1 MEINL
6 LISIIFCRIIRG
18 FRQFNKYVVYMKRK
32 NFKIKKCNSLK
43 IVSLFILSFFC
54 AFTGYSKNEEKTKEA
69 FAVIERLIGNR
80 ASDFELTIIDKKEV
94 NKSDWFEIETTGSQV
109 KIKASSNTAICYAAY
124 NFLRD
129 IGAVLVSWEG
139 NRVSLP
145 NIWPKYSKKGDT
157 PFQYREYLN
166 ACTFGYTTPWWDWKR
181 WEQEIDWMAMHGINL
196 PTAMEG
202 QEAVWQELWKEYG
215 LTSTQLEAHFAGPA
229 FLPWQRM
236 GNINSLEGPLP
247 QEWFSKKEELQKKIL
262 ERMRALDMHPV
273 VPAFSGY
280 VPKAFAEKHPEAKIT
295 ELKSWSGGGFAST
308 FLLDSKDPLFKK
320 LGKRFIEIY
329 TKMYG
334 KSNFYLAD
342 SFNEIEPPVSEHNK
356 YEELSNYG
364 STIYETINEAAPGA
378 VWVMQGWLFGDN
390 KEFWTKEAT
399 SAFLSKVPN
408 DRLMVQDY
416 ANDRYKVW
424 ENQEAFYGKQWT
436 YGYVH
441 NYGGSNPVYG
451 DLNFYKNELT
461 SLLKNPNRGNVVGYG
476 AMPEGLNN
484 NSIVYEYIY
493 DLPWSQGEQPVND
506 WLTKYLNARYG
517 QTTSKSV
524 FQAWELLLESV
535 YNIKYW
541 ETRWWN
547 DRAGAYLLFKRPTAT
562 ITEFKG
568 NPGDKK
574 KLKEALD
581 ILTKE
586 AKKFDKKN
594 FINYDLID
602 ASRHYYSLCID
613 EDLIECVKAYQQK
626 DILKG
631 DQLFK
636 KIEKQAFDIDKM
648 MSQQPLNSLDQ
659 WVKSASDY
667 GDSPEV
673 SKLYVKN
680 AKTLITLWGG
690 EGHLNDYASRSW
702 QGMYKGFYWPRWKM
716 FLEALKKSAVDNTPF
731 DETKER
737 ESIKNWE
744 TKWTE
749 NK

>member
-1 MEINL
+1 MKRENFSIKRKSSLKNV
-6 LISIIFCRIIRG
+6 ISI
-18 FRQFNKYVVYMKRK
+18 
-32 NFKIKKCNSLK
+32 
-43 IVSLFILSFFC
+43 FILLFFC
-54 AFTGYSKNEEKTKEA
+54 VVKGYSQNNENTRSA
-69 FAVIERLIGNR
+69 FEVIERLVGNR
-80 ASDFELTIIDKKEV
+80 AADFQLSLV
-94 NKSDWFEIETTGSQV
+94 KSKNNQADWFEIKTTNNVV
-109 KIKASSNTAICYAAY
+109 KIKGSNNTAICYAAY

-129 IGAVLVSWEG
+129 IGAALASWEG
-139 NRVSLP
+139 NRVALP
-145 NIWPKYSKKGDT
+145 KVWPKYSKKGNT
-157 PFQYREYLN
+157 PFEYREYLN

-181 WEQEIDWMAMHGINL
+181 WEQEIDWMALHGINL

-215 LTSTQLEAHFAGPA
+215 LTNSQLEAHFAGPA

-247 QEWFSKKEELQKKIL
+247 QEWFLKKEELQKKIL
-262 ERMRALDMHPV
+262 DRMRALDMHPV

-320 LGKRFIEIY
+320 IGKRFIEIY
-329 TKMYG
+329 TKTYG
-334 KSNFYLAD
+334 KSDFYLAD

-364 STIYETINEAAPGA
+364 SAVYETINEAAPGA

-399 SAFLSKVPN
+399 KAFLSKVPN
-408 DRLMVQDY
+408 EKVMVQDY

-451 DLNFYKNELT
+451 DLNFYKEELT
-461 SLLKNPNRGNVVGYG
+461 SLLKNPHKGNIVGYG

-493 DLPWSQGEQPVND
+493 DLAWSKGEQPIND

-517 QTTSKSV
+517 GTVSESV
-524 FQAWELLLESV
+524 FQAWKLLLESV
-535 YNIKYW
+535 YNVKYW

-581 ILTKE
+581 LLSKE
-586 AKKFDKKN
+586 AKKYDQKD
-594 FINYDLID
+594 FIQYDLID
-602 ASRHYYSLCID
+602 VSRHYYSLCID
-613 EDLIECVKAYQQK
+613 EDLMECVKAYQQK
-626 DILKG
+626 NIEKG

-636 KIEKQAFDIDKM
+636 KIEKQALDIDKIM
-648 MSQQPLNSLDQ
+648 AGQPLNGLDQ

-667 GDSPEV
+667 GSSPEV
-673 SKLYVKN
+673 SSLYVKN

-702 QGMYKGFYWPRWKM
+702 KGMYKGFYWPRWKM
-716 FLEALKKSAVDNTPF
+716 FLEALRKASVDNTPF
-731 DETKER
+731 DENKER

-744 TKWTE
+744 INWTE
-749 NK
+749 IK

>member
-1 MEINL
+1 
-6 LISIIFCRIIRG
+6 
-18 FRQFNKYVVYMKRK
+18 MKSE
-32 NFKIKKCNSLK
+32 NFKIKKSSSLK
-43 IVSLFILSFFC
+43 LAVIAFMLLFFGPVK
-54 AFTGYSKNEEKTKEA
+54 GYCQNEEKTKSA
-69 FAVIERLIGNR
+69 FGVIERLVGSR
-80 ASDFELTIIDKKEV
+80 ANEFQLSVDENKKSNSE
-94 NKSDWFEIETTGSQV
+94 WFEIETENNLV
-109 KIKASSNTAICYAAY
+109 KIKGSTNTAICYAVY

-129 IGAVLVSWEG
+129 IGAVLISWEG
-139 NRVSLP
+139 NRFDLP
-145 NIWPKYSKKGDT
+145 KTWPKYSKKGET

-181 WEQEIDWMAMHGINL
+181 WEQEIDWMALHGINL

-215 LTSTQLEAHFAGPA
+215 LTSSQLESHFAGPA
-229 FLPWQRM
+229 YLPWQRM

-247 QEWFSKKEELQKKIL
+247 QEWFVKKEALQKKIL
-262 ERMRALDMHPV
+262 ERMKALDMHPV

-308 FLLDSKDPLFKK
+308 FLLDSKDPLFKQI
-320 LGKRFIEIY
+320 GKRFIEIY

-364 STIYETINEAAPGA
+364 SAVYETIDEAAPGA

-390 KEFWTKEAT
+390 REFWTKEAT
-399 SAFLSKVPN
+399 KAFLSKVPN
-408 DRLMVQDY
+408 EKVMVQDY

-451 DLNFYKNELT
+451 DLNFYKDELV
-461 SLLKNPNRGNVVGYG
+461 SLLKNPNRGNIVGYG

-493 DLPWSQGEQPVND
+493 DLPWTKAEQPLND
-506 WLTKYLNARYG
+506 WMAKYLNARYG
-517 QTTSKSV
+517 QTSESV
-524 FQAWELLLESV
+524 FHAWELLLKSI
-535 YNIKYW
+535 YNVKYW

-547 DRAGAYLLFKRPTAT
+547 DWAGAYLLFKRPTVK

-568 NPGDKK
+568 NPGDKI

-581 ILTKE
+581 ILKKE
-586 AKKFDKKN
+586 AKKYNKN
-594 FINYDLID
+594 NLIQYDLID
-602 ASRHYYSLCID
+602 VSRHYNSLSID
-613 EDLIECVKAYQQK
+613 EELIECVKAYHEK
-626 DILKG
+626 NIAKG

-636 KIEKQAFDIDKM
+636 QIEKQVLETDKM
-648 MSQQPLNSLDQ
+648 MSGQPLNNLDQ
-659 WVKSASDY
+659 WLKSASDY
-667 GDSPEV
+667 GSSPEV
-673 SKLYVKN
+673 SSLYVKN

-702 QGMYKGFYWPRWKM
+702 KGMYKGFYWPRWKM
-716 FLEALKKSAVDNTPF
+716 FLEALKKAAVTNTSF
-731 DETKER
+731 DENKER

-744 TKWTE
+744 INWTE
-749 NK
+749 SK

>member
-1 MEINL
+1 MKRENFSIKRKSSLKNV
-6 LISIIFCRIIRG
+6 ISI
-18 FRQFNKYVVYMKRK
+18 
-32 NFKIKKCNSLK
+32 
-43 IVSLFILSFFC
+43 FILLFFC
-54 AFTGYSKNEEKTKEA
+54 VVKGYSQNNENTRSA
-69 FAVIERLIGNR
+69 FEVIERLVGNR
-80 ASDFELTIIDKKEV
+80 AADFQLSLV
-94 NKSDWFEIETTGSQV
+94 KSKNNQADWFEIKTTNNVV
-109 KIKASSNTAICYAAY
+109 KIKGSNNTAICYAAY

-129 IGAVLVSWEG
+129 IGAALASWEG
-139 NRVSLP
+139 NRVALP
-145 NIWPKYSKKGDT
+145 KVWPKYSKKGNT
-157 PFQYREYLN
+157 PFEYREYLN

-181 WEQEIDWMAMHGINL
+181 WEQEIDWMALHGINL

-215 LTSTQLEAHFAGPA
+215 LTNSQLEAHFAGPA

-320 LGKRFIEIY
+320 IGKRFIEIY
-329 TKMYG
+329 TKTYG
-334 KSNFYLAD
+334 KSDFYLAD

-364 STIYETINEAAPGA
+364 SAVYETINEAAPGA

-399 SAFLSKVPN
+399 KAFLSKVPN
-408 DRLMVQDY
+408 EKVMVQDY

-451 DLNFYKNELT
+451 DLNFYKEELT
-461 SLLKNPNRGNVVGYG
+461 SLLKNPHKGNIVGYG

-493 DLPWSQGEQPVND
+493 DLAWSKGEQPIND

-517 QTTSKSV
+517 GTVSESV
-524 FQAWELLLESV
+524 FQAWKLLLESV
-535 YNIKYW
+535 YNVKYW

-574 KLKEALD
+574 KLKETLD
-581 ILTKE
+581 LLSKE
-586 AKKFDKKN
+586 AKKYDQKD
-594 FINYDLID
+594 FIQYDLID
-602 ASRHYYSLCID
+602 VSRHYYSLCID
-613 EDLIECVKAYQQK
+613 EDLMECVKAYQQK
-626 DILKG
+626 NIEKG

-636 KIEKQAFDIDKM
+636 KIEKQALDIDKIM
-648 MSQQPLNSLDQ
+648 AGQPLNSLDQ

-667 GDSPEV
+667 GSSPEV
-673 SKLYVKN
+673 SSLYVKN

-702 QGMYKGFYWPRWKM
+702 KEMYKGFYWPRWKM
-716 FLEALKKSAVDNTPF
+716 FLEALRKASVDNTPF
-731 DETKER
+731 DENKER

-744 TKWTE
+744 INWTE
-749 NK
+749 SK

>member
-1 MEINL
+1 ML
-6 LISIIFCRIIRG
+6 L
-18 FRQFNKYVVYMKRK
+18 
-32 NFKIKKCNSLK
+32 
-43 IVSLFILSFFC
+43 FFC
-54 AFTGYSKNEEKTKEA
+54 VVKVYCKNEEKIESAQK
-69 FAVIERLIGNR
+69 VIERLIGNR
-80 ASDFELTIIDKKEV
+80 ASEFELSIIE
-94 NKSDWFEIETTGSQV
+94 NKGNKLDWFEIETTNNKV
-109 KIKASSNTAICYAAY
+109 KIKASNNTAVCYAAY

-139 NRVSLP
+139 NRIHLP
-145 NIWPKYSKKGDT
+145 ETWPKYSKKSET

-215 LTSTQLEAHFAGPA
+215 LTSNQLEAHFAGPA
-229 FLPWQRM
+229 YLPWQRM

-247 QEWFSKKEELQKKIL
+247 KEWFSKKEELQKKIL

-280 VPKAFAEKHPEAKIT
+280 VPKAFAEKHTEAKIT

-320 LGKRFIEIY
+320 IGKRFIEIY
-329 TKMYG
+329 TQKYG
-334 KSNFYLAD
+334 ASNFYLAD
-342 SFNEIEPPVSEHNK
+342 SFNEIEPPVSENNK

-364 STIYETINEAAPGA
+364 SAIYETINEAAPGA

-461 SLLKNPNRGNVVGYG
+461 SLLQNPNRGNIVGYG

-493 DLPWSQGEQPVND
+493 DLAWTKGEQPLND
-506 WLTKYLNARYG
+506 WLTKYLHARYG
-517 QTTSKSV
+517 QKHTQSI

-535 YNIKYW
+535 YNVKYW

-568 NPGDKK
+568 NPGDKE

-581 ILTKE
+581 ILHKE
-586 AKKFDKKN
+586 AAKYDKKN

-602 ASRHYYSLCID
+602 ISRHYYSLCID
-613 EDLIECVKAYQQK
+613 EDLMKCVKAYQQK
-626 DILKG
+626 DVIKG

-636 KIEKQAFDIDKM
+636 KIEKQALEIDKM
-648 MSQQPLNSLDQ
+648 MSGQPLNSLDQ

-667 GDSPEV
+667 GSSAEV

-716 FLEALKKSAVDNTPF
+716 FLEAFRKSVVNNTQF
-731 DETKER
+731 DESNER
-737 ESIKNWE
+737 ELIKNWE
-744 TKWTE
+744 IKWTE
-749 NK
+749 SN

>member
-1 MEINL
+1 
-6 LISIIFCRIIRG
+6 
-18 FRQFNKYVVYMKRK
+18 MKREHL
-32 NFKIKKCNSLK
+32 KIKKYNSLK
-43 IVSLFILSFFC
+43 MAVSVFMLLCLCSFK
-54 AFTGYSKNEEKTKEA
+54 GYSRNEENTKDA
-69 FAVIERLIGNR
+69 LAVIERLIGNR
-80 ASDFELTIIDKKEV
+80 ASEFELSIVENKEN
-94 NKSDWFEIETTGSQV
+94 NKSDWFEIETKNNQV
-109 KIKASSNTAICYAAY
+109 KIKGSNNTAICYAAY

-139 NRVSLP
+139 NRVALP
-145 NIWPKYSKKGDT
+145 KAWPEYSKKGNT

-308 FLLDSKDPLFKK
+308 FLLDSKDPLFKQI
-320 LGKRFIEIY
+320 GKRFIEIY

-364 STIYETINEAAPGA
+364 SAIYETINEAAPGA

-408 DRLMVQDY
+408 DRLMIQDY

-586 AKKFDKKN
+586 AKKYDKKN

-613 EDLIECVKAYQQK
+613 EDLMECVKAYQQK
-626 DILKG
+626 DIAKG
-631 DQLFK
+631 DQIFK
-636 KIEKQAFDIDKM
+636 KIEKQALDIDKM
-648 MSQQPLNSLDQ
+648 MSRQPLNSLDQ

-667 GDSPEV
+667 GNSPEV

-702 QGMYKGFYWPRWKM
+702 NGMYKGFYWPRWKM

-737 ESIKNWE
+737 ELIKNWE
-744 TKWTE
+744 IKWTE

>member
-1 MEINL
+1 
-6 LISIIFCRIIRG
+6 
-18 FRQFNKYVVYMKRK
+18 MKRK
-32 NFKIKKCNSLK
+32 NFKIKKCHSLK
-43 IVSLFILSFFC
+43 MVSLFILLFFC
-54 AFTGYSKNEEKTKEA
+54 AFTGYSQNKENTNEA
-69 FAVIERLIGNR
+69 FGVIERLIGNR
-80 ASDFELTIIDKKEV
+80 ASDFELSIIEKKQV
-94 NKSDWFEIETTGSQV
+94 NQSDWFEIETTGNKV

-124 NFLRD
+124 HFLRD

-139 NRVSLP
+139 NRVGLP
-145 NIWPKYSKKGDT
+145 KSWPKYLKKGDT
-157 PFQYREYLN
+157 PFEYREYLN

-181 WEQEIDWMAMHGINL
+181 WEQEIDWMAMHGVNL

-202 QEAVWQELWKEYG
+202 QEAAWQQLWKEYG
-215 LTSTQLEAHFAGPA
+215 LTSTELEAHFAGPA

-236 GNINSLEGPLP
+236 GNINSLQGPLP
-247 QEWFSKKEELQKKIL
+247 PEWFTKKEALQKRIL
-262 ERMRALDMHPV
+262 ARMRALDMHPV

-280 VPKAFAEKHPEAKIT
+280 VPKAFAQKHPEAKIT

-329 TKMYG
+329 TGIYG
-334 KSNFYLAD
+334 ASNFYLAD
-342 SFNEIEPPVSEHNK
+342 SFNEIEPPVSQDNK

-364 STIYETINEAAPGA
+364 SAIYETINEAAPGA

-461 SLLKNPNRGNVVGYG
+461 SLLKNPNKGNIVGYG

-493 DLPWSQGEQPVND
+493 DLPWNKGQEPIED
-506 WLTKYLNARYG
+506 WLQTYLHAKYG
-517 QTTSKSV
+517 KKTTAGALH
-524 FQAWELLLESV
+524 AWQLLLESV
-535 YNIKYW
+535 YNVKYW

-547 DRAGAYLLFKRPTAT
+547 DSAGAYLLFKRPTQE

-574 KLKEALD
+574 KLKQALD
-581 ILTKE
+581 ILSKE
-586 AKKFDKKN
+586 AKGYDKKN
-594 FINYDLID
+594 FIYYDLID
-602 ASRHYYSLCID
+602 ISRHYYSLCID
-613 EDLIECVKAYQQK
+613 EDLIACVKAYRDK
-626 DILKG
+626 DITKA

-636 KIEKQAFDIDKM
+636 KIQKQALAIDNIM
-648 MSQQPLNSLDQ
+648 TGQPLNSLDN
-659 WVKSASDY
+659 WVKSAAEYAS
-667 GDSPEV
+667 SPQV
-673 SKLYVKN
+673 AQLYVKN

-702 QGMYKGFYWPRWKM
+702 KGMYKGFYWPRWKM
-716 FLEALKKSAVDNTPF
+716 FLEALRESALDNTPF
-731 DETKER
+731 DEVKER
-737 ESIKNWE
+737 QLIKNWE
-744 TKWTE
+744 IKWSE
-749 NK
+749 SK

>member
-1 MEINL
+1 
-6 LISIIFCRIIRG
+6 
-18 FRQFNKYVVYMKRK
+18 MKSE
-32 NFKIKKCNSLK
+32 NFKIKKSNSLK
-43 IVSLFILSFFC
+43 MALSVFVLLFLCTFN
-54 AFTGYSKNEEKTKEA
+54 GYSKNDEKTKSA

-80 ASDFELTIIDKKEV
+80 AGEFELTIVDNKT
-94 NKSDWFEIETTGSQV
+94 NTKSDWFEIETTSNQV
-109 KIKASSNTAICYAAY
+109 KIKASNNTAICYAAY

-139 NRVSLP
+139 NRVELP
-145 NIWPKYSKKGDT
+145 KNWPKYAKKGDT
-157 PFQYREYLN
+157 PFEYREYLN

-181 WEQEIDWMAMHGINL
+181 WEQEIDWMALHGINL

-215 LTSTQLEAHFAGPA
+215 LSNTQLEAHFAGPA

-364 STIYETINEAAPGA
+364 SAVYETINEAAPGA

-408 DRLMVQDY
+408 EKVMVQDY

-451 DLNFYKNELT
+451 DLNFYKDELT
-461 SLLKNPNRGNVVGYG
+461 SLLKNPNKGNVVGYG

-493 DLPWSQGEQPVND
+493 DLPWSKGEQPIND

-517 QTTSKSV
+517 QKTSTSV

-535 YNIKYW
+535 YNVKYW

-562 ITEFKG
+562 ITAFKG

-581 ILTKE
+581 ILNKE
-586 AKKFDKKN
+586 AKKYPKNN
-594 FINYDLID
+594 FIQYDLID
-602 ASRHYYSLCID
+602 ASRHYYSLSID
-613 EDLIECVKAYQQK
+613 EDLMECVNAYQQK
-626 DILKG
+626 DIAKG

-636 KIEKQAFDIDKM
+636 KIEKQALDIDKM
-648 MSQQPLNSLDQ
+648 MSAQPLNTLDE
-659 WVKSASDY
+659 WVKSAAAY
-667 GDSPEV
+667 GSSPEV
-673 SKLYVKN
+673 SKLYAKN

-716 FLEALKKSAVDNTPF
+716 FLEALKKSAENNTSF

-737 ESIKNWE
+737 ELIKNWE
-744 TKWTE
+744 IKWTE

>member
-1 MEINL
+1 MM
-6 LISIIFCRIIRG
+6 
-18 FRQFNKYVVYMKRK
+18 YMKRE
-32 NFKIKKCNSLK
+32 NLKIKKYNPLK
-43 IVSLFILSFFC
+43 MAVFVFMLLFLCSFK
-54 AFTGYSKNEEKTKEA
+54 GHSKKEENTKDA
-69 FAVIERLIGNR
+69 LAVVERLIGNR
-80 ASDFELTIIDKKEV
+80 ASEFELNIVENKE
-94 NKSDWFEIETTGSQV
+94 NKSDWFEIETKNNQVIIKGSN
-109 KIKASSNTAICYAAY
+109 NTAICYAAY

-139 NRVSLP
+139 NRVDLP
-145 NIWPKYSKKGDT
+145 KTWPEYSKKGTT

-215 LTSTQLEAHFAGPA
+215 LTNTQLEAHFAGPA

-262 ERMRALDMHPV
+262 ERMRALNMHPV

-320 LGKRFIEIY
+320 IGIRFIEIY

-408 DRLMVQDY
+408 DRLMIQDY

-461 SLLKNPNRGNVVGYG
+461 SLLKNPNKGNVVGYG

-493 DLPWSQGEQPVND
+493 DLPWTQGEQTVND

-517 QTTSKSV
+517 QTSKSV

-562 ITEFKG
+562 ITAFKG

-586 AKKFDKKN
+586 AKKYDKKN

-626 DILKG
+626 DIAKG

-636 KIEKQAFDIDKM
+636 KIEKQALDIDKM
-648 MSQQPLNSLDQ
+648 MAQQPLNSLDQ
-659 WVKSASDY
+659 WVKSASEY
-667 GDSPEV
+667 GSSPEV
-673 SKLYVKN
+673 SNLYVKN

-702 QGMYKGFYWPRWKM
+702 NGMYKGFYWPRWKM
-716 FLEALKKSAVDNTPF
+716 FLVAQKKSTVDNAPF

-737 ESIKNWE
+737 ELIKNWE
-744 TKWTE
+744 IKWTE

>member
-1 MEINL
+1 MKRENFSIKRKSSLKNV
-6 LISIIFCRIIRG
+6 ISI
-18 FRQFNKYVVYMKRK
+18 
-32 NFKIKKCNSLK
+32 
-43 IVSLFILSFFC
+43 FILLFFC
-54 AFTGYSKNEEKTKEA
+54 VVKGYSQNNENTRSA
-69 FAVIERLIGNR
+69 FEVIERLVGNR
-80 ASDFELTIIDKKEV
+80 AADFQLSLV
-94 NKSDWFEIETTGSQV
+94 KSKNNQADWFEIKTTNNVV
-109 KIKASSNTAICYAAY
+109 KIKGSNNTAICYAAY

-129 IGAVLVSWEG
+129 IGAALASWEG
-139 NRVSLP
+139 NRVALP
-145 NIWPKYSKKGDT
+145 KVWPKYRKKGNT
-157 PFQYREYLN
+157 PFEYREYLN

-181 WEQEIDWMAMHGINL
+181 WEQEIDWMALHGINL

-215 LTSTQLEAHFAGPA
+215 LTNSQLEAHFAGPA

-247 QEWFSKKEELQKKIL
+247 QEWFLKKEELQKKIL

-320 LGKRFIEIY
+320 IGKRFIEIY
-329 TKMYG
+329 TKTYG
-334 KSNFYLAD
+334 KSDFYLAD

-364 STIYETINEAAPGA
+364 SAVYETINEAAPGA

-399 SAFLSKVPN
+399 KAFLSKVPN
-408 DRLMVQDY
+408 EKVMVQDY

-451 DLNFYKNELT
+451 DLNFYKEELT
-461 SLLKNPNRGNVVGYG
+461 SLLKNPHKGNIVGYG

-493 DLPWSQGEQPVND
+493 DLAWSKGEQPIND

-517 QTTSKSV
+517 GTVSESV
-524 FQAWELLLESV
+524 FQAWKLLLESV
-535 YNIKYW
+535 YNVKYW

-581 ILTKE
+581 LLSKE
-586 AKKFDKKN
+586 AKKYDQKD
-594 FINYDLID
+594 FIQYDLID
-602 ASRHYYSLCID
+602 VSRHYYSLCID
-613 EDLIECVKAYQQK
+613 EDLMECVKAYQQK
-626 DILKG
+626 NIEKG

-636 KIEKQAFDIDKM
+636 KIEKQVLDIDKIM
-648 MSQQPLNSLDQ
+648 AGQPLNGLDQ

-667 GDSPEV
+667 GSSPEV
-673 SKLYVKN
+673 SSLYVKN

-702 QGMYKGFYWPRWKM
+702 KGMYKGFYWPRWKM
-716 FLEALKKSAVDNTPF
+716 FLEALRKASVDNTSF
-731 DETKER
+731 DENKER

-744 TKWTE
+744 INWTE
-749 NK
+749 SK

>member
-1 MEINL
+1 
-6 LISIIFCRIIRG
+6 
-18 FRQFNKYVVYMKRK
+18 MKRE
-32 NFKIKKCNSLK
+32 NFKIKKSNSLK
-43 IVSLFILSFFC
+43 LPVMFFLLLFFYGSK
-54 AFTGYSKNEEKTKEA
+54 GYSQNNEKTKSA
-69 FAVIERLIGNR
+69 AAVIERLVGRRVNE
-80 ASDFELTIIDKKEV
+80 FELHIVE
-94 NKSDWFEIETTGSQV
+94 NKNENKDWFEIETTDNLV
-109 KIKASSNTAICYAAY
+109 KIKASNNTTICYAAY

-139 NRVSLP
+139 NRINLP
-145 NIWPKYSKKGDT
+145 KSWPKYSKKGDT
-157 PFQYREYLN
+157 PFPYREYLN

-181 WEQEIDWMAMHGINL
+181 WEQEIDWMAFHGINL

-202 QEAVWQELWKEYG
+202 QEAAWQELWKEYG
-215 LTSTQLEAHFAGPA
+215 LTTTQLEAHFAGPA

-295 ELKSWSGGGFAST
+295 ELNSWSGGGFEST

-320 LGKRFIEIY
+320 IGKRFIEIY

-356 YEELSNYG
+356 YEELANYG
-364 STIYETINEAAPGA
+364 SAIYETIEEAAPGA

-390 KEFWTKEAT
+390 KNFWTKEAT

-451 DLNFYKNELT
+451 DLNFYKNELV
-461 SLLKNPNRGNVVGYG
+461 SLLKNPHRGNVVGYG

-484 NSIVYEYIY
+484 NSIVYEFIY
-493 DLPWSQGEQPVND
+493 DLPWSKGEQSVKD
-506 WLTKYLNARYG
+506 WLTNYLNARYE
-517 QTTSKSV
+517 QKTSDSV
-524 FQAWELLLESV
+524 FKAWELLLESV
-535 YNIKYW
+535 YSTKYW

-574 KLKEALD
+574 KLKQALD
-581 ILTKE
+581 ILKVE
-586 AKKFDKKN
+586 AKKYDKKN
-594 FINYDLID
+594 FIQYDLID
-602 ASRHYYSLCID
+602 ASRHYYSLSID
-613 EDLIECVKAYQQK
+613 EDLVECVKAYQQK
-626 DILKG
+626 DITKG

-636 KIEKQAFDIDKM
+636 KIEKQVLEIDKS
-648 MSQQPLNSLDQ
+648 MSGQPLNSLNY
-659 WVKSASDY
+659 WVKSASEY
-667 GDSPEV
+667 GSTAEV

-716 FLEALKKSAVDNTPF
+716 FLTALKKTAVNNTPF

-737 ESIKNWE
+737 EEIKNWE
-744 TKWTE
+744 IKWTK
-749 NK
+749 NN

>member
-1 MEINL
+1 
-6 LISIIFCRIIRG
+6 
-18 FRQFNKYVVYMKRK
+18 MKRE
-32 NFKIKKCNSLK
+32 NFKIKKSKSLK
-43 IVSLFILSFFC
+43 KVIPFFALLFFL
-54 AFTGYSKNEEKTKEA
+54 TTNGYSKNDEKTKSA

-80 ASDFELTIIDKKEV
+80 ANEFELSIVENKEN
-94 NKSDWFEIETTGSQV
+94 NKADWFEIETTNNKVQ
-109 KIKASSNTAICYAAY
+109 IKASNNTALCYAAY
-124 NFLRD
+124 NFLRE

-139 NRVSLP
+139 NRVNLP
-145 NIWPKYSKKGDT
+145 KTWPKYVKKGAT
-157 PFQYREYLN
+157 PFEYREYLN

-181 WEQEIDWMAMHGINL
+181 WEQEIDWMALHGINL

-202 QEAVWQELWKEYG
+202 QEAVWQLLWKEYG
-215 LTSTQLEAHFAGPA
+215 LTNAQLEEHFAGPA

-247 QEWFSKKEELQKKIL
+247 QEWFGKKEDIQKKIL
-262 ERMRALDMHPV
+262 NRMRALDMHPV

-280 VPKAFAEKHPEAKIT
+280 VPKAFAEKHPEAKIS

-308 FLLDSKDPLFKK
+308 FLLDSKDPLFKEI
-320 LGKRFIEIY
+320 GKRFIEIY
-329 TKMYG
+329 TKVYG
-334 KSNFYLAD
+334 KSGFYLAD
-342 SFNEIEPPVSEHNK
+342 SFNEITPPVSEANK

-364 STIYETINEAAPGA
+364 SAIYETINEAAPGA

-399 SAFLSKVPN
+399 KAFLSKVPN
-408 DRLMVQDY
+408 DRLIVQDY

-461 SLLKNPNRGNVVGYG
+461 SLLKNANKGNIVGYG
-476 AMPEGLNN
+476 VMPEGLNN

-493 DLPWSQGEQPVND
+493 DLAWNQGEEPIND

-517 QTTSKSV
+517 QKTSASV
-524 FQAWELLLESV
+524 FQAWQLLLESV
-535 YNIKYW
+535 YSTKYW

-547 DRAGAYLLFKRPTAT
+547 DRAGAYLFFKRPTAT

-568 NPGDKK
+568 NPGDKE
-574 KLKEALD
+574 KLKQALD

-586 AKKFDKKN
+586 AKKYDKKN
-594 FINYDLID
+594 FIQYDLID
-602 ASRHYYSLCID
+602 ATRHYYSLCID

-626 DILKG
+626 DITKG
-631 DQLFK
+631 DLLFK
-636 KIEKQAFDIDKM
+636 KIEKQALDIDNIM
-648 MSQQPLNSLDQ
+648 IGQPLNSLDN
-659 WVKSASDY
+659 WVKTASAY
-667 GDSPEV
+667 GSSSAE

-702 QGMYKGFYWPRWKM
+702 RGMYRGFYWPRWKM
-716 FLEALKKSAVDNTPF
+716 FLLAMKESAINNSQF
-731 DETKER
+731 NETKER

-744 TKWTE
+744 INWTE
-749 NK
+749 SK

>member
-1 MEINL
+1 
-6 LISIIFCRIIRG
+6 
-18 FRQFNKYVVYMKRK
+18 MKRK
-32 NFKIKKCNSLK
+32 NFKIKKCHSLK
-43 IVSLFILSFFC
+43 MLSLFILLFFC
-54 AFTGYSKNEEKTKEA
+54 AFTGYSQNKEKTKEA

-80 ASDFELTIIDKKEV
+80 ASDFELSIVDKKQV
-94 NKSDWFEIETTGSQV
+94 NQSDWFEIETTGSKV
-109 KIKASSNTAICYAAY
+109 KIKASSNTVICYAVY
-124 NFLRD
+124 HFLRD

-139 NRVSLP
+139 NRVGLP
-145 NIWPKYSKKGDT
+145 KVWPKYLKKGDT

-181 WEQEIDWMAMHGINL
+181 WEQEIDWMAMHGVNL

-202 QEAVWQELWKEYG
+202 QEAAWQQLWKEYG
-215 LTSTQLEAHFAGPA
+215 LNSTELEAHFAGPA

-236 GNINSLEGPLP
+236 GNINSLQGPLP
-247 QEWFSKKEELQKKIL
+247 PEWFTKKEALQKRIL

-280 VPKAFAEKHPEAKIT
+280 VPKAFAQKHPEAKIT

-329 TKMYG
+329 TGIYG
-334 KSNFYLAD
+334 ASNFYLAD
-342 SFNEIEPPVSEHNK
+342 SFNEIEPPVSQDTK

-364 STIYETINEAAPGA
+364 SAIYQTIDEAAPGA

-461 SLLKNPNRGNVVGYG
+461 SLLKNPNRGNIVGYG

-493 DLPWSQGEQPVND
+493 DLAWNKGQEPIED
-506 WLTKYLNARYG
+506 WLQAYLHARYAKK
-517 QTTSKSV
+517 TSAMV
-524 FQAWELLLESV
+524 LHAWQLLLQSV
-535 YNIKYW
+535 YNVKYW

-547 DRAGAYLLFKRPTAT
+547 DSAGAYLLFKRPTQG

-574 KLKEALD
+574 KLKQALD
-581 ILTKE
+581 ILSQE
-586 AKKFDKKN
+586 AKGYDKKN
-594 FINYDLID
+594 FIYYDLID
-602 ASRHYYSLCID
+602 LSRHYYSLCID
-613 EDLIECVKAYQQK
+613 EDLIACVKAYRDK
-626 DILKG
+626 DITKA

-636 KIEKQAFDIDKM
+636 KIQKQALAIDNIM
-648 MSQQPLNSLDQ
+648 TGQPLNSLDN
-659 WVKSASDY
+659 WVQSAAEYAS
-667 GDSPEV
+667 SPLV
-673 SKLYVKN
+673 AQLYVKN

-702 QGMYKGFYWPRWKM
+702 KGMYKGFYWPRWKM
-716 FLEALKKSAVDNTPF
+716 FLEALRESAVDNTPF
-731 DETKER
+731 DEVKER
-737 ESIKNWE
+737 QLIKNWE
-744 TKWTE
+744 IKWSE
-749 NK
+749 SK

>member
-1 MEINL
+1 MNL
-6 LISIIFCRIIRG
+6 
-18 FRQFNKYVVYMKRK
+18 
-32 NFKIKKCNSLK
+32 KIKRA
-43 IVSLFILSFFC
+43 IPLFALLFFY
-54 AFTGYSKNEEKTKEA
+54 AVNGYCKTDERTKNA

-80 ASDFELTIIDKKEV
+80 ANEFELSISENKNQDK
-94 NKSDWFEIETTGSQV
+94 DWFEVETTKNLV
-109 KIKASSNTAICYAAY
+109 KIKASNNTSLCYAAY
-124 NFLRD
+124 SFLRD
-129 IGAVLVSWEG
+129 IGAVLISWEG
-139 NRVSLP
+139 NRVDLP
-145 NIWPKYSKKGDT
+145 KSWPAYSKKGST
-157 PFQYREYLN
+157 PFEYREYLN

-215 LTSTQLEAHFAGPA
+215 LTNNQLEAHFAGPA

-247 QEWFSKKEELQKKIL
+247 QEWFVKKEELQKKIL

-320 LGKRFIEIY
+320 IGKRFIEIY

-364 STIYETINEAAPGA
+364 SAVYETINEAAPGA
-378 VWVMQGWLFGDN
+378 TWVMQGWLFGDN

-408 DRLMVQDY
+408 DKVMVQDY

-424 ENQEAFYGKQWT
+424 DNQEAFYGKQWT

-461 SLLKNPNRGNVVGYG
+461 SLLKNPHRGNVVGYG

-493 DLPWSQGEQPVND
+493 DLPWTKGEQPIND
-506 WLTKYLNARYG
+506 WLTTYLNARYG
-517 QTTSKSV
+517 QTTSKPV

-535 YNIKYW
+535 YNVKYW

-562 ITEFKG
+562 IAEFKG

-574 KLKEALD
+574 KLKEAFD
-581 ILTKE
+581 ILAKE
-586 AKKFDKKN
+586 AKKYDKKN
-594 FINYDLID
+594 FIQYDLID
-602 ASRHYYSLCID
+602 VTRHYYSLCID

-626 DILKG
+626 DIAKG
-631 DQLFK
+631 DLLFK
-636 KIEKQAFDIDKM
+636 KIEKQVLDIDAV
-648 MSQQPLNSLDQ
+648 MSGQPLNSLDQ

-667 GDSPEV
+667 ASSPEV
-673 SKLYVKN
+673 SSLYIKN

-702 QGMYKGFYWPRWKM
+702 KGMYKGFYWPRWKM
-716 FLEALKKSAVDNTPF
+716 FLEALKKSAVSNTSF
-731 DETKER
+731 DENKER

-744 TKWTE
+744 INWTKS
-749 NK
+749 K

>member
-1 MEINL
+1 
-6 LISIIFCRIIRG
+6 
-18 FRQFNKYVVYMKRK
+18 MKRE
-32 NFKIKKCNSLK
+32 NFKIKKNSSLK
-43 IVSLFILSFFC
+43 KAVPFFILLFFC
-54 AFTGYSKNEEKTKEA
+54 AVKGYCKNEEKTKSA
-69 FAVIERLIGNR
+69 LAVIERLIGNR
-80 ASDFELTIIDKKEV
+80 ASEFELSIIENKEN
-94 NKSDWFEIETTGSQV
+94 NKSDWFEIETINNQV
-109 KIKASSNTAICYAAY
+109 KIKASNNTAICYAAY

-145 NIWPKYSKKGDT
+145 KIWPKYSKKENT
-157 PFQYREYLN
+157 PFEYREYLN

-202 QEAVWQELWKEYG
+202 QEAAWQELWKEYG
-215 LTSTQLEAHFAGPA
+215 LTNAQLESHFAGPA

-262 ERMRALDMHPV
+262 DRMRALDMHPV

-320 LGKRFIEIY
+320 IGKRFIEIY

-342 SFNEIEPPVSEHNK
+342 SFNEITPPVSENNK

-364 STIYETINEAAPGA
+364 SAIYETINEAAPGA

-408 DRLMVQDY
+408 DRLMIQDY

-461 SLLKNPNRGNVVGYG
+461 SLLKNPNKGNIVGYG

-493 DLPWSQGEQPVND
+493 DLAWSKGEQPIND
-506 WLTKYLNARYG
+506 WLNKYLDVRYG
-517 QTTSKSV
+517 KKTSDSV
-524 FQAWELLLESV
+524 FNAWQLLLESV

-574 KLKEALD
+574 KLKEALN

-586 AKKFDKKN
+586 AKKYDKKN
-594 FINYDLID
+594 FIQYDLID
-602 ASRHYYSLCID
+602 VSRHYYSLCID

-626 DILKG
+626 DITKG

-636 KIEKQAFDIDKM
+636 KIEKQALDIDNIM
-648 MSQQPLNSLDQ
+648 IGQPLNSLDN
-659 WVKSASDY
+659 WVKSASEY
-667 GDSPEV
+667 ASSPEV

-702 QGMYKGFYWPRWKM
+702 RGMYKGFYWPRWKM
-716 FLEALKKSAVDNTPF
+716 FLEALKKSAVNNTPF

-737 ESIKNWE
+737 ELIKNWE
-744 TKWTE
+744 IKWSE

>member
-1 MEINL
+1 M
-6 LISIIFCRIIRG
+6 
-18 FRQFNKYVVYMKRK
+18 KVY
-32 NFKIKKCNSLK
+32 C
-43 IVSLFILSFFC
+43 
-54 AFTGYSKNEEKTKEA
+54 KNEEKIESAQK
-69 FAVIERLIGNR
+69 VIERLIGNR
-80 ASDFELTIIDKKEV
+80 ASEFELSIIE
-94 NKSDWFEIETTGSQV
+94 NKGNKLDWFEIETTNNKV
-109 KIKASSNTAICYAAY
+109 KIKASNNTAVCYAAY

-139 NRVSLP
+139 NRIHLP
-145 NIWPKYSKKGDT
+145 ETWPKYSKKSET

-215 LTSTQLEAHFAGPA
+215 LTSNQLEAHFAGPA
-229 FLPWQRM
+229 YLPWQRM

-247 QEWFSKKEELQKKIL
+247 KEWFSKKEELQKKIL

-280 VPKAFAEKHPEAKIT
+280 VPKAFAEKHTEAKIT

-320 LGKRFIEIY
+320 IGKRFIEIY
-329 TKMYG
+329 TQKYG
-334 KSNFYLAD
+334 ASNFYLAD
-342 SFNEIEPPVSEHNK
+342 SFNEIEPPVSENNK

-364 STIYETINEAAPGA
+364 SAIYETINEAAPGA

-461 SLLKNPNRGNVVGYG
+461 SLLQNPNRGNIVGYG

-493 DLPWSQGEQPVND
+493 DLAWTKGEQPLND
-506 WLTKYLNARYG
+506 WLTKYLHARYG
-517 QTTSKSV
+517 QKHTQSI

-535 YNIKYW
+535 YNVKYW

-568 NPGDKK
+568 NPGDKE

-581 ILTKE
+581 ILHKE
-586 AKKFDKKN
+586 AAKYDKKN

-602 ASRHYYSLCID
+602 ISRHYYSLCID
-613 EDLIECVKAYQQK
+613 EDLMKCVKAYQQK
-626 DILKG
+626 DVIKG

-636 KIEKQAFDIDKM
+636 KIEKQALEIDKM
-648 MSQQPLNSLDQ
+648 MSGQPLNSLDQ

-667 GDSPEV
+667 GSSAEV

-716 FLEALKKSAVDNTPF
+716 FLEAFRKSVVNNTQF
-731 DETKER
+731 DESNER
-737 ESIKNWE
+737 ELIKNWE
-744 TKWTE
+744 IKWTE
-749 NK
+749 SN